1 METQIRYVTGRTAR
15 ARLRGGKLVVTMPR
29 HWPRSEQESTLAKF
43 KRWAQKQAQDLH
55 HLPPPDSTTPVPLD
69 ALVETVARINR
80 ETLNVTYHGV
90 RIGRSRYTRLAQ
102 VNLKTRVL
110 TFSRYAINGLPER
123 ALRYLILHELAHLI
137 VPNHSAKFWA
147 LVERYEP
154 DYRNQRQIAQNHYQ
168 RMAAASETPEP
179 TLLDAVQP
187 DAAHPDP
194 EPVLAALPLDP
205 PRLDAVRLDAV
216 RPAGVKRPAAAK
228 QKGRDSARPVQLSL
242 FERLYRLITRRP

>member
-15 ARLRGGKLVVTMPR
+15 ARIRGGLLVVTMPR
-29 HWPRSEQESTLAKF
+29 HWPRTEQEATLAKF
-43 KRWAQKQAQDLH
+43 KRWAQKQTLSLTQ
-55 HLPPPDSTTPVPLD
+55 LPPPESTQPVSLD
-69 ALVETVARINR
+69 TLVETVARINR
-80 ETLNVTYHGV
+80 ETLNVTYHDV

-110 TFSRYAINGLPER
+110 TFSRYAIDGLPER

-168 RMAAASETPEP
+168 RMAAASEPP
-179 TLLDAVQP
+179 APSLLDALPAPQAVPASQT
-187 DAAHPDP
+187 
-194 EPVLAALPLDP
+194 LAESLLSDERRIPAS
-205 PRLDAVRLDAV
+205 
-216 RPAGVKRPAAAK
+216 RPAK
-228 QKGRDSARPVQLSL
+228 QKGRAKARPVQLSL
-242 FERLYRLITRRP
+242 F

>member
-15 ARLRGGKLVVTMPR
+15 ARVRGGKLIVTMPR
-29 HWPRSEQESTLAKF
+29 HWPRTEQESTLAKF
-43 KRWAQKQAQDLH
+43 RRWAEKHAHSLSE
-55 HLPPPDSTTPVPLD
+55 LPPPDSTTPVSLD
-69 ALVETVARINR
+69 ALIDTVARINR
-80 ETLNVTYHGV
+80 DTLNVTYHGV

-154 DYRNQRQIAQNHYQ
+154 DYRNQRQIAQNHYA

-179 TLLDAVQP
+179 PLFEGMAP
-187 DAAHPDP
+187 DPVLPPAPLEAPRPDVLHPD
-194 EPVLAALPLDP
+194 VL
-205 PRLDAVRLDAV
+205 
-216 RPAGVKRPAAAK
+216 RPAPAK
-228 QKGRDSARPVQLSL
+228 QKGRGNPRPVQLSL
-242 FERLYRLITRRP
+242 FERLYRLITRP

>member
-15 ARLRGGKLVVTMPR
+15 ARIRAGQLIVTMPR
-29 HWPRSEQESTLAKF
+29 HWPLAEQENTLAKF
-43 KRWAQKQAQDLH
+43 KRWAQKQALSLH
-55 HLPPPDSTTPVPLD
+55 QLPPPDSTTPVALD

-80 ETLNVTYHGV
+80 DTLNVTYHGV

-102 VNLKTRVL
+102 VNLKTKIL

-147 LVERYEP
+147 LVARYEP
-154 DYRNQRQIAQNHYQ
+154 DYRNQRQIAQNHYA

-179 TLLDAVQP
+179 TLLDGLGP
-187 DAAHPDP
+187 DAS
-194 EPVLAALPLDP
+194 LAADPRPLD
-205 PRLDAVRLDAV
+205 AA
-216 RPAGVKRPAAAK
+216 RPDSKRPTPAIK
-228 QKGRDSARPVQLSL
+228 KDRGNPRPVQLTLFEPQAL
-242 FERLYRLITRRP
+242 FERLKKFVVSRNRAR